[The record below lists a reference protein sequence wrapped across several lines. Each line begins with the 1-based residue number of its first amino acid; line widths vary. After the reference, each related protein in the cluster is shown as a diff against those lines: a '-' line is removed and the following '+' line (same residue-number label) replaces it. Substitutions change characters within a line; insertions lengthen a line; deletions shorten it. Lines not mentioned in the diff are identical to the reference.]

1 MTATITSKGQ
11 ITIPAQVRKRLNL
24 RTGDRVD
31 FMFEPDGR
39 VVLQSRS
46 TPFEQLRGMFHRKG
60 QKAMTVRDMD
70 RARDA
75 ALRERWKRISRTS
88 S

>member
-1 MTATITSKGQ
+1 MTATVTSKGQ
-11 ITIPAQVRKRLNL
+11 ITIPVEVRKRLNL
-24 RTGDRVD
+24 RAGDRVD
-31 FMFEPDGR
+31 FVLEADGR
-39 VVLQSRS
+39 VSLQSRT

-60 QKAMTVRDMD
+60 RKAMSVRDMD

-75 ALRERWKRISRTS
+75 ALLERWKRISRTS